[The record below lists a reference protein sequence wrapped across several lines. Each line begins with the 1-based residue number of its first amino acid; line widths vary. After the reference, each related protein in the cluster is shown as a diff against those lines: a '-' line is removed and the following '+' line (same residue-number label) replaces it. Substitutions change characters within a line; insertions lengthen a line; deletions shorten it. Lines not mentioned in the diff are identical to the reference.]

1 MVKDNAIELFLDDLA
16 SRKPT
21 PSGGSAAA
29 VMGAMGAALV
39 SMVCNLTIGKMQ
51 YREYEQDL
59 KSVLTKA
66 EALRRDLTKMIE
78 EDVHSFDEVMRAY
91 GMPRLTKDETRTRA
105 EAIQTAL
112 KMATLVPMRCCR
124 ACREVITIGSV
135 VAEKGNRNVVSDAGV
150 AALAA
155 YAALRSAALNVF
167 TNARAITDR
176 IFAEEQLA
184 ELEQLLSLADRKPA
198 GRWKENEID
207 ARAAAIPCKSGSM
220 KSNYSSRLPTPA
232 GSAA

>member
-29 VMGAMGAALV
+29 VMGAMSAALV

-51 YREYEQDL
+51 YRDFEEEL
-59 KSVLTKA
+59 RSALTKA
-66 EALRRDLTKMIE
+66 EALRRDLTKMLE
-78 EDVHSFDEVMRAY
+78 EDVWAFDEVMRAY
-91 GMPRLTKDETRTRA
+91 GMPRLTKDETTTRA
-105 EAIQTAL
+105 GAIQTAL
-112 KMATLVPMRCCR
+112 KTATLVPMRCCR

-135 VAEKGNRNVVSDAGV
+135 VAEKGIVSDAGI

-155 YAALRSAALNVF
+155 YAGLRSAALNVF

-176 IFAEEQLA
+176 IFAEQQLA
-184 ELEQLLSLADRKPA
+184 ELEQLLSQAA
-198 GRWKENEID
+198 TATEASYQVVKEKLD
-207 ARAAAIPCKSGSM
+207 
-220 KSNYSSRLPTPA
+220 
-232 GSAA
+232 

>member
-1 MVKDNAIELFLDDLA
+1 MVKDNGIELFLDDLA

-39 SMVCNLTIGKMQ
+39 SMVCNLTIGKTQ
-51 YREYEQDL
+51 YHEFEEEL
-59 KSVLTKA
+59 ESVLTKA
-66 EALRRDLTKMIE
+66 EELRRDLTKMIV
-78 EDVHSFDEVMRAY
+78 EDVQAFDAVMRAY
-91 GMPRLTKDETRTRA
+91 GMPRLTKDETATRA
-105 EAIQTAL
+105 QAIQTAL
-112 KMATLVPMRCCR
+112 KTATLVPMRCCR
-124 ACREVITIGSV
+124 ACREVITLGTV

-184 ELEQLLSLADRKPA
+184 ELEQLLSEAA
-198 GRWKENEID
+198 TATEASYQVVKE
-207 ARAAAIPCKSGSM
+207 KLG
-220 KSNYSSRLPTPA
+220 
-232 GSAA
+232 

>member
-51 YREYEQDL
+51 YRDFEEEL

-66 EALRRDLTKMIE
+66 EALRRDLTKMVE
-78 EDVHSFDEVMRAY
+78 EDVQAFDEVMRAY
-91 GMPRLTKDETRTRA
+91 GMPRLTKDETTTRA

-112 KMATLVPMRCCR
+112 KAATLVPMRCCR

-135 VAEKGNRNVVSDAGV
+135 VAEKGNRNVVSDAGI

-155 YAALRSAALNVF
+155 YAGLRSAALNVF

-184 ELEQLLSLADRKPA
+184 ELEQLLSEAA
-198 GRWKENEID
+198 TATEASYQVVKEKLD
-207 ARAAAIPCKSGSM
+207 
-220 KSNYSSRLPTPA
+220 
-232 GSAA
+232 

>member
-39 SMVCNLTIGKMQ
+39 SMVCNLTIGKIQ

-66 EALRRDLTKMIE
+66 EALRRDLIKMIE
-78 EDVHSFDEVMRAY
+78 EDVQAFDAVIRAY
-91 GMPRLTKDETRTRA
+91 HMPRSTKDETATRA
-105 EAIQTAL
+105 QVIQTAL

-124 ACREVITIGSV
+124 ACREVIVLGRV
-135 VAEKGNRNVVSDAGV
+135 VGDEGIITSSATPELLLWPRMLLYG
-150 AALAA
+150 AL
-155 YAALRSAALNVF
+155 
-167 TNARAITDR
+167 
-176 IFAEEQLA
+176 
-184 ELEQLLSLADRKPA
+184 P
-198 GRWKENEID
+198 
-207 ARAAAIPCKSGSM
+207 
-220 KSNYSSRLPTPA
+220 
-232 GSAA
+232 

>member
-1 MVKDNAIELFLDDLA
+1 MVKDNSIELFLDDLA

-39 SMVCNLTIGKMQ
+39 SMVCNLTIGKTQ
-51 YREYEQDL
+51 YRDFEEEF

-66 EALRRDLTKMIE
+66 EELRRDLTKMIE
-78 EDVHSFDEVMRAY
+78 EDVQAFDAVMRAY
-91 GMPRLTKDETRTRA
+91 GMPRLTKDETATRA
-105 EAIQTAL
+105 QAIQTAL
-112 KMATLVPMRCCR
+112 KTATLVPMRCCR
-124 ACREVITIGSV
+124 ACREVITLGSV
-135 VAEKGNRNVVSDAGV
+135 VAEKGNRNVISDAGV
-150 AALAA
+150 AAVAA

-184 ELEQLLSLADRKPA
+184 ELEQLLSQAA
-198 GRWKENEID
+198 TATETSYQVVKE
-207 ARAAAIPCKSGSM
+207 KLG
-220 KSNYSSRLPTPA
+220 
-232 GSAA
+232 